1 MGHVISLDRVAAIAV
16 MLAYLSLHGRRRS
29 AATWFSARQTR
40 PFDRVTG
47 FKIGEGKT

>member
-1 MGHVISLDRVAAIAV
+1 MADAAVQQPGFQHAKP
-16 MLAYLSLHGRRRS
+16 
-29 AATWFSARQTR
+29 R